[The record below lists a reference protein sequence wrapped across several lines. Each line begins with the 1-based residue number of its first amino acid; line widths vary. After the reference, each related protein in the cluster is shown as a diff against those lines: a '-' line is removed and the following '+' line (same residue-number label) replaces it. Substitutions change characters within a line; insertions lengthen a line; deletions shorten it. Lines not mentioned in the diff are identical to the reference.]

1 MTYCCHGNG
10 TWTHLLHDIHS
21 EVNEQWRHITFTG
34 GERDED
40 KRRRERERKRKRES
54 REKGNGEKG
63 KITCTLYICTSYLLI
78 KITNLEVA
86 QFNFFGYKFCKK
98 VHVNNIHV

>member
-1 MTYCCHGNG
+1 MTYCCHGNS

-40 KRRRERERKRKRES
+40 KRRRERERERERERVGRKGMERK
-54 REKGNGEKG
+54 EK
-63 KITCTLYICTSYLLI
+63 LH
-78 KITNLEVA
+78 
-86 QFNFFGYKFCKK
+86 
-98 VHVNNIHV
+98 VHYTFVHHIY